1 MRHDA
6 ELNRDVDYGRLWIF
20 DGEIDAG
27 PSSTSDVILGCSRL
41 NSVSEGI
48 ESLAT
53 TRVVIRPS
61 GKYRGS
67 AVTDTPSGKVQR
79 TFTGQGSHEDIVVA
93 SARAYTHAL
102 NRMIGFLSMRT
113 VTKSG
118 VDGKQVA
125 PNPRQT
131 SGGTN

>member
-1 MRHDA
+1 MTRAWHKIKNFFV
-6 ELNRDVDYGRLWIF
+6 NRL
-20 DGEIDAG
+20 
-27 PSSTSDVILGCSRL
+27 S
-41 NSVSEGI
+41 SVSEGI

-67 AVTDTPSGKVQR
+67 AVTDTPSMGKVQR

-102 NRMIGFLSMRT
+102 NRMIGFLSTRS
-113 VTKSG
+113 VNKDGVISITKQGAANPMQG
-118 VDGKQVA
+118 V
-125 PNPRQT
+125 
-131 SGGTN
+131 SGGRGTA